1 MALLKAEAIVTL
13 CIEMGAADGEFSEEE
28 MGSLVRNPEFMKLDY
43 DSDLYVE
50 KIKRGE
56 STHANAVSTLR
67 GCSLDSQIDALA
79 LVWHVLLADGVMTE
93 GEKGVMARLLTE
105 FDIDIDSV
113 NNRLQNMVS

>member
-1 MALLKAEAIVTL
+1 MALLKSEAIVTL
-13 CIEMGAADGEFSEEE
+13 CIEMGGADGEFSEQE
-28 MGSLVRNPEFMKLDY
+28 MASVCRNPEFLKLDW
-43 DSDLYVE
+43 DSDLFGE

-56 STHANAVSTLR
+56 ATHRNAVSSLK